1 MTEKK
6 DDAVTKALDKL
17 KPIVSKLGFGGLVG
31 YISGMATKTVGR
43 AVAILGGMTFIA
55 LQSAAYMGYL
65 NINWGQ
71 IKDSAVSKI
80 DTDAD
85 GELTIEDAKTYW
97 HKLKK
102 MLTYNVPSAGGFSAG
117 FLYGVTYS

>member
-1 MTEKK
+1 MTENK

-17 KPIVSKLGFGGLVG
+17 KPIVSKLGFGGTVG
-31 YISGMATKTVGR
+31 YMSGMATKTVGR

-80 DTDAD
+80 DTVSTKSSDFSLW
-85 GELTIEDAKTYW
+85 GETLLGRTIYC
-97 HKLKK
+97 
-102 MLTYNVPSAGGFSAG
+102 N
-117 FLYGVTYS
+117 LYIGYYLGMQWRSVMHD